1 MTANSEQAHELA
13 LALDLDVYEVGICH
27 ACLSFVSFPLD
38 RGAEP
43 EVRRAL
49 RHFAP
54 VLWDEGLA
62 LPLQAALERA
72 RRCGVS
78 GAAEAIADVEAR
90 GARATIVAAVIRR
103 LAADLTRR
111 TREEFE
117 RTGLLQPE
125 APVLELR
132 PPKEVA

>member
-1 MTANSEQAHELA
+1 MTIPDPELEELVLA
-13 LALDLDVYEVGICH
+13 LELDVYEVGICH

-38 RGAEP
+38 LGDEP

-62 LPLQAALERA
+62 LPVQAALHKASRS
-72 RRCGVS
+72 GVA
-78 GAAEAIADVEAR
+78 GAAEAIADVDAR
-90 GARATIVAAVIRR
+90 GARATVVRAVIRR

-111 TREEFE
+111 TREDME
-117 RTGLLQPE
+117 RAGL
-125 APVLELR
+125 LR
-132 PPKEVA
+132 PPARVVVLPPSRES